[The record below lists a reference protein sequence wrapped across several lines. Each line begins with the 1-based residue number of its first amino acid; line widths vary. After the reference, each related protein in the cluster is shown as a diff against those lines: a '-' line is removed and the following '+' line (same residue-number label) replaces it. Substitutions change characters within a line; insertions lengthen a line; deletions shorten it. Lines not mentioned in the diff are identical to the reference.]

1 VSFRSQREIDIK
13 RLENEYC
20 NRGRHKETTISFGT
34 PVLPAAISPEWGEL
48 RLNEIK
54 SFGIKLE
61 TVFGSSRNLN
71 LEKAG
76 PHPTRP
82 MQVRAHVLAPVGSSI
97 AGSEFTCDTPIL
109 DDCPLQLSVK

>member
-1 VSFRSQREIDIK
+1 MSLRSQREVDIK

-20 NRGRHKETTISFGT
+20 NRGRQKETTISFGT
-34 PVLPAAISPEWGEL
+34 LVLPAANGVNYD
-48 RLNEIK
+48 LNEIK
-54 SFGIKLE
+54 CFGIKLE

-82 MQVRAHVLAPVGSSI
+82 MEVRAHVLAPVGSSI
-97 AGSEFTCDTPIL
+97 AGSDSHAIL
-109 DDCPLQLSVK
+109 QSQMIVRCNYLLNN